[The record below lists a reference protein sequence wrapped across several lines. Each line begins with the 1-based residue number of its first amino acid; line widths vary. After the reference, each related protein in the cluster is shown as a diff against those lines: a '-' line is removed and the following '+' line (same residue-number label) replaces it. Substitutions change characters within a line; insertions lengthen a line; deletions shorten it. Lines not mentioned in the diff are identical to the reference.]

1 MSRLSFGTRPLL
13 IAIALVASPSV
24 AAAAGTGLGNSRS
37 ESFDIDI
44 TIPPFAAGIA
54 AAAEGAVGLSSL
66 DTPGGGLLV
75 KSPDVVAAGS
85 QGQISVFSRTGA
97 PVTAFVKSGRS
108 HASITAGQTSPFKG
122 MDRTTF
128 VVAPTGGQSGAS
140 TVSVVVGAV

>member
-1 MSRLSFGTRPLL
+1 MLRLSFGTRPLL
-13 IAIALVASPSV
+13 IAIALLVAPSV
-24 AAAAGTGLGNSRS
+24 AAAAAVGNSRS

-75 KSPDVVAAGS
+75 KTPDVVSAGS
-85 QGQISVFSRTGA
+85 QGQISVFSLAGA
-97 PVTAFVKSGRS
+97 PITAFVKSGRS
-108 HASITAGQTSPFKG
+108 RASITAGQTSPFKG
-122 MDRTTF
+122 MNRTTF
-128 VVAPTGGQSGAS
+128 VVAPTGGQPGAS